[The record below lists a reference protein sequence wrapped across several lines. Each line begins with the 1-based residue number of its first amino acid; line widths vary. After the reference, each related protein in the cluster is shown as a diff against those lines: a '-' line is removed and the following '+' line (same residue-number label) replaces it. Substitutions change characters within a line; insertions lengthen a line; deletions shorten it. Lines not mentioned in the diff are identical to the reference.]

1 MACGTRCPGFSDVCP
16 DIRRAMACGARRPG
30 FSDSCLNLRR
40 AIAPGAF
47 SVLAGAPGGRFPAAA
62 RPDIRL
68 FSQPDGQILPGFLQ
82 SDGQTARGRGQ
93 PVPNSP
99 GSGAPRESRQPRFPC
114 RGFTA
119 YRSLPPALAG
129 YGLLAAVCRP
139 RFVGR
144 VCRAAWVRAPAA
156 RSADGPPG
164 RCCPPRPRCGRAARC
179 RPHSP
184 CARPAGFCRRA
195 PRADRRAPR
204 RSRAAGRCR
213 G

>member
-1 MACGTRCPGFSDVCP
+1 MACGERCPGFSDVCP
-16 DIRRAMACGARRPG
+16 DIRRAMACGTRCPG

-139 RFVGR
+139 RLSGGVGQGSSGS
-144 VCRAAWVRAPAA
+144 V
-156 RSADGPPG
+156 S
-164 RCCPPRPRCGRAARC
+164 
-179 RPHSP
+179 
-184 CARPAGFCRRA
+184 RRA
-195 PRADRRAPR
+195 SRQVLPSSSTVRKSCSLPSAFPLRQTRRVLPKGA
-204 RSRAAGRCR
+204 SCR
-213 G
+213 